1 MPKLGWGNASVE
13 LFGRIYFKTSDIFVG
28 ILSLKENWIKIREPQ
43 IRSLKLTSSP
53 VIEVSYFQ

>member
-28 ILSLKENWIKIREPQ
+28 ILSLKEN
-43 IRSLKLTSSP
+43 
-53 VIEVSYFQ
+53 